1 MFGNVFQSSKSAL
14 AFAGAVVVSALML
27 VGSKESGGVL
37 DKAVTTYKT
46 ERASF
51 ASNAASV
58 SAQMSTP
65 VIEDYRAP
73 ADDLEAV
80 SMDLQPAASA
90 SQAIRLDEETLRPI
104 GEVPSPPIASA
115 DESANLGGPIGAPPA
130 EMAAPREAVV
140 TSRMIRI
147 EPK

>member
-14 AFAGAVVVSALML
+14 AFAGAVVVTALML

-51 ASNAASV
+51 ANNAAAV

-65 VIEDYRAP
+65 VIEDYVPSGLEESGAAAP
-73 ADDLEAV
+73 L
-80 SMDLQPAASA
+80 PTTPGTRI
-90 SQAIRLDEETLRPI
+90 IRLDPESLQPI
-104 GEVPSPPIASA
+104 GELPSPPATVDGSYPAAADPIAVGVA
-115 DESANLGGPIGAPPA
+115 DP
-130 EMAAPREAVV
+130 APREAVV